1 MSKSCSK
8 QEFKIACY
16 YMGSVAYGIFCEEF
30 LLLLKTVLD
39 LLTETNIAILITGRD

>member
-8 QEFKIACY
+8 QDFKIACY
-16 YMGSVAYGIFCEEF
+16 YMGSVAYGIFCEEI

-39 LLTETNIAILITGRD
+39 LFTKTSIAILIIGQD